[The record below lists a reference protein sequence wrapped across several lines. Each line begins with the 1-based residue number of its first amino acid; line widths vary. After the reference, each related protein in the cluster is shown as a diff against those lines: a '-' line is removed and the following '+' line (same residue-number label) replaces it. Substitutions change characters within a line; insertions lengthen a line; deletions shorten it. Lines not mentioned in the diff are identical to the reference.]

1 MSDAT
6 MTMLPSA
13 VLTTERRPR
22 QQALE
27 DVWSVVA
34 KLEIVRDANA
44 ETALLRR
51 LTAPQR
57 PTVVAFVN
65 QHALN
70 LAWSKPEFASAL
82 RQSNVLLRDG
92 VGIECFLR
100 ANGCPT
106 GRNMNG
112 TDFIPK
118 LAAGYAGRRVA
129 LFGTAEPWTAK
140 AAAVLERLGC
150 TVVATLHGFHPAAV
164 YVEAVASVKPELVLL
179 AMSMPKQ
186 EQVAANL
193 AGCSREP
200 ILIVSGGAIADF
212 LAGRF
217 ERAPKLM
224 RQIRMEWLYRLALEP
239 KRLASRYITGGAAFV
254 WRGMMLRRVST
265 SVLIRLLQEDGAWK
279 S

>member
-1 MSDAT
+1 MSEAT
-6 MTMLPSA
+6 ITMLPSPA
-13 VLTTERRPR
+13 VAAPGRPR
-22 QQALE
+22 RQALE
-27 DVWSVVA
+27 DVWSVIA
-34 KLEIVRDANA
+34 KLEIVRDAPA
-44 ETALLRR
+44 EAALLRR
-51 LTAPQR
+51 LTAPSK
-57 PTVVAFVN
+57 PTVLAFVN

-70 LAWSKPEFASAL
+70 LAWSKPEFAAAL
-82 RQSNVLLRDG
+82 RRADVLLRDG

-129 LFGTAEPWTAK
+129 LFGTAEPWTGK

-150 TVVATLHGFHPAAV
+150 VVVSALHGFHLPEVYLDTVAA
-164 YVEAVASVKPELVLL
+164 ARPELVLL

-186 EQVAANL
+186 EQVAACIA
-193 AGCSREP
+193 AGSREP
-200 ILIVSGGAIADF
+200 VLVVSGGAIADF

-217 ERAPKLM
+217 ERAPKML
-224 RQIRMEWLYRLALEP
+224 RQIRLEWLYRLALEP
-239 KRLASRYITGGAAFV
+239 KRLASRYLSGGATFV
-254 WRGMMLRRVST
+254 WRGAVLRHMST
-265 SVLIRLLQEDGAWK
+265 PVLIRLLQEDDAWK

>member
-1 MSDAT
+1 MSEAT
-6 MTMLPSA
+6 LTMLPPEVITS
-13 VLTTERRPR
+13 ERRPR
-22 QQALE
+22 ERALE
-27 DVWSVVA
+27 DVWSVIA
-34 KLEIVRDANA
+34 KLEIVHDANA
-44 ETALLRR
+44 EAALLRR

-82 RQSNVLLRDG
+82 RHSDVLLRDG

-150 TVVATLHGFHPAAV
+150 TVVSTLHGFHPANV
-164 YVEAVASVKPELVLL
+164 YLDAVASAKPELVLL

-186 EQVAANL
+186 EQVAAGI
-193 AGCSREP
+193 AGCSQDP

-212 LAGRF
+212 LAERF
-217 ERAPKLM
+217 DRAPKLM
-224 RQIRMEWLYRLALEP
+224 RQIRLEWLYRLALEP
-239 KRLASRYITGGAAFV
+239 KRLSSRYITGGAAFV
-254 WRGMMLRRVST
+254 WRGVVLRHTST
-265 SVLIRLLQEDGAWK
+265 PVLIRLLQEYDGWK